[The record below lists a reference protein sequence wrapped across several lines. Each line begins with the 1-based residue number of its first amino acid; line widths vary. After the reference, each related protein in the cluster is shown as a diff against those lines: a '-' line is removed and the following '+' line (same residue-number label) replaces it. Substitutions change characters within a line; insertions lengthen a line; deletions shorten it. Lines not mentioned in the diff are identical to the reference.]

1 MMRTLPF
8 KLDRKYLPLTVTILM
23 FLFAF
28 VAASLRYKGFGTPQ
42 VFFNMLIDNSF
53 IIISAIGVTFVLISG
68 NMDLSMGA
76 MIAFISMV
84 SAALTERLGWSPAT
98 TIPAVLL
105 LGTLM
110 GAGMGS
116 IVTYFK
122 VPPFIATLAGMFL
135 ARGLCFVIS
144 TEAININN
152 PFYKSVALFQIPLPG
167 NTFVSINVAIM
178 LVMVALGMYL
188 AHYTRFGRTVYAM
201 GGSERSALLM
211 GLPVNRTKVLVYT
224 FNGFCSAVAGVTYSF
239 YMLSGYGFNA
249 NGFELDI
256 ISSAVIGGTL
266 LTGGYGYVIGTV
278 FGVLIQGIIQN
289 IITFDGSLN
298 SWWTRIVVG
307 LLTLFFIVMQRA
319 LSSLNTTNRPAP
331 GREPAGAVKP
341 ERLAG

>member
-1 MMRTLPF
+1 MMPSFPLR
-8 KLDRKYLPLTVTILM
+8 LDRRFLPLTITILI
-23 FLFAF
+23 FVLAF
-28 VAASLRYKGFGTPQ
+28 VAASLKYKGFGTPQ
-42 VFFNMLIDNSF
+42 VFYNMLIDNSF
-53 IIISAIGVTFVLISG
+53 IIISAVGVTFVLISG

-84 SAALTERLGWSPAT
+84 SAALTEKLGWSPLY
-98 TIPAVLL
+98 TIPAVIV

-110 GAGMGS
+110 GAAMGS
-116 IVTYFK
+116 IVTYYK

-152 PFYKSVALFQIPLPG
+152 SFYKDVALFQIRLPG
-167 NTFVSINVAIM
+167 NTFISINVVIM
-178 LVMVALGMYL
+178 AVMVLLGIYL
-188 AHYTRFGRTVYAM
+188 AHFTPFGRAVYAI
-201 GGSERSALLM
+201 GGSEPSALLM
-211 GLPVNRTKVLVYT
+211 GLPVNRTKVLVYA
-224 FNGFCSAVAGVTYSF
+224 FNGFCSSVAGVVYSF
-239 YMLSGYGFNA
+239 YMLSGYGLNA

-256 ISSAVIGGTL
+256 ISSVVIGGTL
-266 LTGGYGYVIGTV
+266 LTGGVGYVVGTV

-319 LSSLNTTNRPAP
+319 LSTIKTNNGKPSGGEPQPALVP
-331 GREPAGAVKP
+331 KTR
-341 ERLAG
+341 